1 MFELNDSDKLI
12 KRDFIRF
19 LKDKDKLIEYK
30 LYFLKYHREY
40 ANEFLLHLSL
50 LKIEHVSHYDY
61 KFDSLIYLYKYL
73 RNFFKLLQISF
84 SLDRT
89 SNMSLWFSLMDESEF

>member
-19 LKDKDKLIEYK
+19 LKDKNVLCKYK
-30 LYFLKYHREY
+30 SYFLKYHREY
-40 ANEFLLHLSL
+40 ANKFLLHLSL

-61 KFDSLIYLYKYL
+61 KIDSLIYLYKYL
-73 RNFFKLLQISF
+73 CSNFKLLQISF
-84 SLDRT
+84 FIDRT
-89 SNMSLWFSLMDESEF
+89 SNMGLWFSLIDESEI

>member
-1 MFELNDSDKLI
+1 MFELNDNEKTL

-19 LKDKDKLIEYK
+19 LKGKDKLIEYK

-61 KFDSLIYLYKYL
+61 KFYSLIYLYKYL
-73 RNFFKLLQISF
+73 RSNFKLLQIF
-84 SLDRT
+84 FFIDRT
-89 SNMSLWFSLMDESEF
+89 SNMGLWFSLIDESEI

>member
-12 KRDFIRF
+12 KREFIRF

-40 ANEFLLHLSL
+40 ANKFLLHLSL
-50 LKIEHVSHYDY
+50 LRDDLVKHYDY

-73 RNFFKLLQISF
+73 RSNFKLLQISF
-84 SLDRT
+84 FIDRT
-89 SNMSLWFSLMDESEF
+89 SNMGLWFGLVEESEI

>member
-1 MFELNDSDKLI
+1 MFELNDNDKLI

-19 LKDKDKLIEYK
+19 LKDKDVLCEYK
-30 LYFLKYHREY
+30 SYFLKYHREY
-40 ANEFLLHLSL
+40 ANKFLLHLSL

-73 RNFFKLLQISF
+73 RSNFKLLQISF
-84 SLDRT
+84 FIDRT
-89 SNMSLWFSLMDESEF
+89 SNMGFWFSLMDESEI